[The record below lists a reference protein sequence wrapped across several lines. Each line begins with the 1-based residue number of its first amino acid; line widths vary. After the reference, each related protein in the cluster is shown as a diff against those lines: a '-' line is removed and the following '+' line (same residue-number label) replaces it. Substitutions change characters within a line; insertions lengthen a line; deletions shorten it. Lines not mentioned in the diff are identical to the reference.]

1 MQLEKEWKKYPV
13 IHLDLS
19 LAKGQETP
27 EDLRYRLCLMLE
39 SYKKCS
45 GLTSTKFSQLS
56 IFSTINN
63 LLNVTMEPKF
73 AAICG
78 ITEEELTTVMAKGQ
92 L

>member
-1 MQLEKEWKKYPV
+1 MGYGKKKV
-13 IHLDLS
+13 WRKGKKHLKTCAIGYVS
-19 LAKGQETP
+19 
-27 EDLRYRLCLMLE
+27 CLNHI
-39 SYKKCS
+39 KKCS